1 MLVMY
6 VSANTVALK
15 LYFLCYIVLC
25 CVVLMVKLGLD
36 SQTHLAMVRK
46 RLCLCLLDWFASNT
60 LSLSR
65 QFTRNIYFFKNSRDL
80 VKNIE
85 VVTCSQ
91 IRLWL
96 GLHLSVGTRGQPT
109 DLLLV

>member
-15 LYFLCYIVLC
+15 LYFYVTLSC

-60 LSLSR
+60 LSHCPDNSPE
-65 QFTRNIYFFKNSRDL
+65 IYIFLKIL
-80 VKNIE
+80 EI
-85 VVTCSQ
+85 
-91 IRLWL
+91 
-96 GLHLSVGTRGQPT
+96 
-109 DLLLV
+109 LLRI

>member
-15 LYFLCYIVLC
+15 LDFLCYIVLG

-60 LSLSR
+60 LSHCPDNSPE
-65 QFTRNIYFFKNSRDL
+65 IYIFFKIL
-80 VKNIE
+80 EI
-85 VVTCSQ
+85 
-91 IRLWL
+91 
-96 GLHLSVGTRGQPT
+96 
-109 DLLLV
+109 LLRI